1 MKMKVH
7 NEQSSGHVSP
17 PNDPPPPPLL
27 TLTPTTPS
35 HPSPPHPRNPTHLA
49 NCISSAYSAES
60 NASRVLPRALTFTP
74 HLPPGNGIVWESRF
88 IPDGII
94 ENRTARTN
102 MRKTNVLL
110 QTLLIHTLP
119 VDLKMRS
126 NRPCFRRSLKKS
138 SACLNTRVTPLLPE
152 QEMPQNSHL
161 LTLTKQIVK
170 NSHLMSMNRC
180 MKLWKHH
187 SRLFLLL
194 IISIITMVLFTPE
207 TAGANCNVQTCPLWG
222 KQLLMAHHGVCAFS
236 RGGQVAT

>member
-1 MKMKVH
+1 MKMKAH
-7 NEQSSGHVSP
+7 NEQSSGLVSP
-17 PNDPPPPPLL
+17 PNDPPPLL

-35 HPSPPHPRNPTHLA
+35 HPFLPPYPRNPAHLA

-74 HLPPGNGIVWESRF
+74 HLPPGNGIVWESRLV
-88 IPDGII
+88 PDGII
-94 ENRTARTN
+94 EKRTARTN

-138 SACLNTRVTPLLPE
+138 SACMNTRVTPLLPD
-152 QEMPQNSHL
+152 QEMPQNSRL
-161 LTLTKQIVK
+161 LTLTKQRVK
-170 NSHLMSMNRC
+170 NSHLMSMN
-180 MKLWKHH
+180 

-207 TAGANCNVQTCPLWG
+207 TAGANCNVQTCPL
-222 KQLLMAHHGVCAFS
+222 
-236 RGGQVAT
+236 